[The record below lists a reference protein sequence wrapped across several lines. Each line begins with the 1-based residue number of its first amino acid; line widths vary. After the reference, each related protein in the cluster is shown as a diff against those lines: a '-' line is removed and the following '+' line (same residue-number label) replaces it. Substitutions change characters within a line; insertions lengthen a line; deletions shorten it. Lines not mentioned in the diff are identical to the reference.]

1 MKVNSFKRLLFN
13 VTQNFFP
20 EDDDEDEDNNA
31 DDNDEII
38 TIMTMMLII
47 LNVSI
52 TFPMQLVKLEPPV
65 IAILAVMPPP
75 ASPVSMRAPNI
86 HVTVP
91 QDSQEL
97 TVMVSL
103 YRALKFCLY

>member
-1 MKVNSFKRLLFN
+1 MKVNSVKRLLFN
-13 VTQNFFP
+13 VTQIFFS
-20 EDDDEDEDNNA
+20 EDDDEEDEDNNE

-38 TIMTMMLII
+38 KMTMMLII

-52 TFPMQLVKLEPPV
+52 TFPLQLVKLEPPV

-75 ASPVSMRAPNI
+75 ASLVSMMAPNI

-97 TVMVSL
+97 TVMVGL
-103 YRALKFCLY
+103 YSALKVCLY

>member
-1 MKVNSFKRLLFN
+1 MYM
-13 VTQNFFP
+13 
-20 EDDDEDEDNNA
+20 
-31 DDNDEII
+31 II

-52 TFPMQLVKLEPPV
+52 TFPLQLVKLEPPV
-65 IAILAVMPPP
+65 IAILAVTPPP
-75 ASPVSMRAPNI
+75 ASLVSMMAPNI

-97 TVMVSL
+97 TVMVGL
-103 YRALKFCLY
+103 DAALKFCLY

>member
-1 MKVNSFKRLLFN
+1 MKVNSVKRLLFN
-13 VTQNFFP
+13 VTQIFFP
-20 EDDDEDEDNNA
+20 E

-38 TIMTMMLII
+38 TIMKMMLIF

-52 TFPMQLVKLEPPV
+52 TFPLQLVKLEPPV

-75 ASPVSMRAPNI
+75 ASPVSMMAPNI

-91 QDSQEL
+91 QDSQE
-97 TVMVSL
+97 
-103 YRALKFCLY
+103 